1 MHRAVE
7 VLWLSGTAA
16 GYTDLFPIEEFG
28 QDVAGA
34 ERLHL
39 VRGPHG
45 GGHHAR
51 YKLTIAG
58 LTATLDYGA
67 FADFNVR
74 NGMEVGVMTFE
85 FADSDRSV
93 VRAVRWNKEPVG
105 SSEAT
110 ITTRASNEPVA
121 AGAVIAK
128 QQQAIAEQVLRPGQ
142 GEFRQ
147 LLDLVYGARC
157 CISGCSVPWALEAAH
172 ITPFA
177 DDANSNSP
185 SNGLMLRADIH
196 ALFDSNQLAI
206 HPHKRVVFFSPETT
220 VWSEYSKLH
229 GREKLAEPQPGFSK
243 HAPSTSALKPRW
255 AKFVQVHGSPD
266 DAA

>member
-16 GYTDLFPIEEFG
+16 GYTDLFPIEEFV

-121 AGAVIAK
+121 AGAIIAK
-128 QQQAIAEQVLRPGQ
+128 QQQAIAEQALRPAGD
-142 GEFRQ
+142 EFDVPV
-147 LLDLVYGARC
+147 LGLADLAFGVAVR
-157 CISGCSVPWALEAAH
+157 ALKNASRSPAAAAH
-172 ITPFA
+172 IP
-177 DDANSNSP
+177 
-185 SNGLMLRADIH
+185 GL
-196 ALFDSNQLAI
+196 
-206 HPHKRVVFFSPETT
+206 
-220 VWSEYSKLH
+220 
-229 GREKLAEPQPGFSK
+229 
-243 HAPSTSALKPRW
+243 
-255 AKFVQVHGSPD
+255 PD
-266 DAA
+266 